1 MEQGMPEL
9 EQRFKMFQQVR
20 MYINDLLD
28 CLNEKIG
35 QIDELEEKVMDMW
48 KQRTEFLLK
57 RRRQDVQVFLQYL
70 NG

>member
-48 KQRTEFLLK
+48 KQKTEFLLK
-57 RRRQDVQVFLQYL
+57 RRRQDVQVFL
-70 NG
+70 